1 MYNNRRQKE
10 PPIGITLI
18 RIILALVF
26 ITSGFLKGVDPWGGA
41 IKMND
46 YFSAFGMSWLAGSQ
60 WVLSIAQAAFE
71 MWLGLMLLFNQWRA
85 FTRFFVLLFML
96 FFTGLT
102 LIIALTN
109 PVTDCGCFGEA
120 IKLTNW
126 QTFYKN
132 VVLLP
137 LSLILFWH
145 TKQEMPTDRTRYGT
159 ILALAVLALL
169 PNLCAMRS
177 LPWIDFL
184 PYKVGANLPS
194 KVYVA
199 PEDRGESHTT
209 LIYKDLLNGGEREF
223 EVGDTTWYDTARWE
237 FVDTRTV
244 VLSEG
249 KEPEINNF
257 LIFNSSEE
265 ITDEVLSVGEVF
277 ILVADRLEDV
287 DAKAAERFGR
297 IARFTAGHDIRTIA
311 LTTGSLDGE
320 AAFGQAIGYPVPV
333 YNIDA
338 TTLKSM
344 LRAHQGLIIL
354 NKGTVSAKMN
364 LRQTPDFEALGVGSG
379 LEYVLTK
386 YRTNNEMA
394 WGVIYALILIALAFC
409 GRRRCND

>member
-1 MYNNRRQKE
+1 MYNNRRKKE
-10 PPIGITLI
+10 SPIGITLI
-18 RIILALVF
+18 RIVLALVF
-26 ITSGFLKGVDPWGGA
+26 IASGFLKGVDPWGGA

-46 YFSAFGMSWLAGSQ
+46 YFSAFGMSWLSGSQ
-60 WVLSIAQAAFE
+60 WVLAIAQAAFE

-96 FFTGLT
+96 FFTVLT
-102 LIIALTN
+102 LVIALTD
-109 PVTDCGCFGEA
+109 PVTDCGCFGDA

-132 VVLLP
+132 IVLLP
-137 LSLILFWH
+137 LSLILFLH
-145 TKQEMPTDRTRYGT
+145 TKREIPANRTRYGT
-159 ILALAVLALL
+159 IFVLTVLALL

-184 PYKVGANLPS
+184 PYKVGTNLPS

-199 PEDRGESHTT
+199 PEDHGESRTT
-209 LIYKDLLNGGEREF
+209 LIYKDLLEGGEREF
-223 EVGDTTWYDTARWE
+223 EIGDTTWYDTTRWE

-244 VLSEG
+244 VLSES

-257 LIFNSSEE
+257 VIFNNVED
-265 ITDEVLSVGEVF
+265 ITDDVLSAGEIF
-277 ILVADRLEDV
+277 ILVADRLEAV
-287 DAKAAERFGR
+287 DDKAAERFSS
-297 IARFTAGHDIRTIA
+297 IASFTAEHNIRTIA
-311 LTTGSLDGE
+311 LTSGSLDGE
-320 AAFGQAIGYPVPV
+320 AAFGQAIGSPVPV

-354 NKGTVSAKMN
+354 NKGTISAKMN
-364 LRQTPDFEALGVGSG
+364 LFRTPDFEAGGAGSG

-386 YRTNNEMA
+386 YRRISEWA
-394 WGVIYALILIALAFC
+394 WGFIYALILFALALC
-409 GRRRCND
+409 GRKRCND